1 MNRIETNINFIKNNI
16 NNACK
21 KINRNPEEINLI
33 AVTKTIDTDQM
44 NAALKMGIKII
55 GENKVQEIMEKY
67 DKIEYE
73 TQWHMIGHLQT
84 NKVKYIIDKVDLIQS
99 VDSIRLAKEI
109 DKRAKKINKIIDIL
123 IQINVADEETKFG
136 LSSNKIDNTIK
147 EISDLGNIR
156 VQGLM
161 AMVPYVEDPE
171 VVRPYFKKMKK
182 IYDSLKNSSFQKVS
196 MNYLS
201 MGMTNDYMVAIEEGS
216 NMIRI
221 GTGIF
226 GERDYNR

>member
-33 AVTKTIDTDQM
+33 AVTKTIDTEQM

-84 NKVKYIIDKVDLIQS
+84 NKVKYIIDKVDLIHS

>member
-33 AVTKTIDTDQM
+33 AVTKTIDTEQM

-84 NKVKYIIDKVDLIQS
+84 NKVKYIIDKVDLIHS

-147 EISDLGNIR
+147 EISDFGNIR

-171 VVRPYFKKMKK
+171 VVRPYFKRMKK
-182 IYDSLKNSSFQKVS
+182 IYDSLKNSSFQKVN

>member
-33 AVTKTIDTDQM
+33 AVTKTIDTEQM

-84 NKVKYIIDKVDLIQS
+84 NKVKYIIDKVDLIHS

-171 VVRPYFKKMKK
+171 VVRPYFKRMKK
-182 IYDSLKNSSFQKVS
+182 IYDSLKNSSFQKVN

>member
-33 AVTKTIDTDQM
+33 AVTKTIDTEQM

-84 NKVKYIIDKVDLIQS
+84 NKVKYIIDKVDLIHS

-136 LSSNKIDNTIK
+136 LSSHKIDNTIK

-171 VVRPYFKKMKK
+171 VVRPYFKRMKK
-182 IYDSLKNSSFQKVS
+182 IYDSLKNSSFQKVN